1 MRVMAIDFGG
11 KRIGVAV
18 GEVEFGVITPRPAL
32 TATGTLKGDAAMIAK
47 AARTEEVQRILI
59 GVPVHEED
67 QRMERICRTLG
78 MHIEADGWAV
88 DYVNEA
94 FTSEEAESHLR
105 NFDLKASERRKHR
118 DGEAARLILERWL
131 HEETSA

>member
-18 GEVEFGVITPRPAL
+18 GELEFGVITPRPTLA
-32 TATGTLKGDAAMIAK
+32 ATGTLKGDAAMIAK
-47 AARTEEVQRILI
+47 AAQSEEVQRILI
-59 GVPVHEED
+59 GIPVNEED
-67 QRMERICRTLG
+67 NRMERICRTLG
-78 MHIEADGWAV
+78 GHIEALGWTV
-88 DYVNEA
+88 DYVDEA
-94 FTSEEAESHLR
+94 FTSEEADNHLR

-131 HEETSA
+131 HEKAST